1 MGQNSSTK
9 MWKSLCQSSQMRN
22 CRSCCHVNLP
32 KAYHMHLHL
41 GYGTIIGNNIATN
54 SLLLFNFLMTTT
66 QPHQTGQSKIE
77 IALVWKTIRVL
88 WMIKPVCLVARLQ
101 WIKHAH
107 SSNSFSAEGPFSLSH
122 IIVITSHCV
131 PTLGKDLKQ
140 DSQNI
145 WNQFFVCLGGKEKLG
160 GLALP
165 VLIKAEIQHSDTFSR
180 KICSRQHFLNKVLS
194 VKWSRVYFNIIYL
207 GIQVVWV
214 YYPRTCQDVLTKK
227 INSEPFKL
235 KKKK

>member
-1 MGQNSSTK
+1 
-9 MWKSLCQSSQMRN
+9 
-22 CRSCCHVNLP
+22 
-32 KAYHMHLHL
+32 
-41 GYGTIIGNNIATN
+41 
-54 SLLLFNFLMTTT
+54 
-66 QPHQTGQSKIE
+66 
-77 IALVWKTIRVL
+77 
-88 WMIKPVCLVARLQ
+88 MIKPVCLVARLQ

-107 SSNSFSAEGPFSLSH
+107 SSNSFSAEGAFSLSH
-122 IIVITSHCV
+122 IIAVTSHCV

-145 WNQFFVCLGGKEKLG
+145 WSQFFVCLGGKEKLG

-165 VLIKAEIQHSDTFSR
+165 VLIKAELQHSDTFSR
-180 KICSRQHFLNKVLS
+180 KIYSRQHFLNKVLS

-227 INSEPFKL
+227 INSEPFRL
-235 KKKK
+235 KKKKSNIWKVTLWASYFLEKFTRGPSCVPHTFYNLNFFLFFPVNRRNFPSITSVQLWDPYHPLHRMYRVLGHSMHVYLISQCFSAQFEDTE

>member
-1 MGQNSSTK
+1 
-9 MWKSLCQSSQMRN
+9 
-22 CRSCCHVNLP
+22 
-32 KAYHMHLHL
+32 
-41 GYGTIIGNNIATN
+41 
-54 SLLLFNFLMTTT
+54 
-66 QPHQTGQSKIE
+66 
-77 IALVWKTIRVL
+77 
-88 WMIKPVCLVARLQ
+88 MIKPVCLVARLQ

-107 SSNSFSAEGPFSLSH
+107 SSNSFSAEGAFSLSH
-122 IIVITSHCV
+122 IIAVTSHCV

-165 VLIKAEIQHSDTFSR
+165 VLIKAELQHSDTFSR
-180 KICSRQHFLNKVLS
+180 KIYSRQHFLNKVLS

-227 INSEPFKL
+227 INSEPFRL
-235 KKKK
+235 KKKKKVIYER